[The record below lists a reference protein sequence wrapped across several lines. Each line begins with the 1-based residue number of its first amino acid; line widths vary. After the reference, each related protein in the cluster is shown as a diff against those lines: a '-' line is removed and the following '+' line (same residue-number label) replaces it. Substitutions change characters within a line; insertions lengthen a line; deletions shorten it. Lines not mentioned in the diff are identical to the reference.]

1 MTPRS
6 TSIPSNGTLNSSSDE
21 TILAELSRILAS
33 SQFMGTSRS
42 KRFLEYIVKETL
54 SGRGDDL
61 KGYTIALDVFDKST
75 NFDSNQNTVVRVQAT
90 QVRRRLKL
98 YYADQTDHSG
108 VHISLPKG
116 RYKPTFLTHSSAPAV
131 NKLSTRETQSAFD
144 YPILEI
150 RPLKN
155 HSEEQSHQSFT
166 DSVTTELIHKLSEL
180 NVFQIILGSDDLE
193 NTDHIEETH
202 DNSDNKNT
210 APYVDLKQKG
220 FALSGVIRRMDLKV
234 RVTVLLCSLAD
245 ATYIK
250 THAFD
255 ESFTKETIFDAPET
269 LADQIV
275 KFLDP

>member
-6 TSIPSNGTLNSSSDE
+6 TSIPSNDTLNSSSDE

-108 VHISLPKG
+108 VQISLPKG
-116 RYKPTFLTHSSAPAV
+116 RYKPIFLTHSSAPAV
-131 NKLSTRETQSAFD
+131 NKLATRETQSAFD

-150 RPLKN
+150 QPLKN